1 MEDIKMNTIYIFY
14 NENDDKVDCQTGE
27 VYSEGDILKFIRSGC
42 GVIFYN
48 SFEDYLEE
56 IIE

>member
-1 MEDIKMNTIYIFY
+1 MKTIYIFY
-14 NENDDKVDCQTGE
+14 NENDLKVDCQTGE
-27 VYSEGDILKFIRSGC
+27 VYSEGDILKFIRAGY